1 MESVLRAAALY
12 VILLLLVRLTGR
24 RSLSETTPFDL
35 VLLLVIG
42 EATQQAL
49 LGDDFSL
56 VNAVVVIATLLLIDI
71 GLALLKRRSRV
82 AERVIEGV
90 PTIIVADGR
99 PIEERMQRARVS
111 ESDVLQAARELQGIA
126 TLAEIRWAVLESDG
140 SITVIPRGRG

>member
-12 VILLLLVRLTGR
+12 VILLVLVRLVGR

-49 LGDDFSL
+49 MGDDFSL
-56 VNAVVVIATLLLIDI
+56 VNAVIVIATLLLINV
-71 GLALLKRRSRV
+71 GLSLLKRRSRT

-90 PTIIVADGR
+90 PTIIVRDGR
-99 PIEERMQRARVS
+99 PIEDRMRRARVS
-111 ESDVLQAARELQGIA
+111 EADVLQAARNLQG
-126 TLAEIRWAVLESDG
+126 LARMEDIRWAVLESDG
-140 SITVIPRGRG
+140 GISIIPKDR